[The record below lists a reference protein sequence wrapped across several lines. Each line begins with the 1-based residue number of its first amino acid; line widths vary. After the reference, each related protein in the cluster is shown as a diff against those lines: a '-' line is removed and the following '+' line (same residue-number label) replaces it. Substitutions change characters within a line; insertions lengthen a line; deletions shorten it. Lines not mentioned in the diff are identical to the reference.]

1 MNLTSRLIVANEA
14 EDLPE
19 AFVCRASPGEVA
31 AMSAVTAKVA
41 KEEKP
46 GNEKDAKKKE
56 KRKELRHRPVY
67 HHQKAERDEE
77 EHHVGYSRSGT
88 DSLERK
94 RASVSDEYK
103 RRHRTM
109 KETEKQRERMQYD
122 SAFGYPIE
130 CYLVFLLLTSGLI
143 AMLVVAISMVDK
155 IEQDEQ
161 ASCFSHVATPMSQRE
176 AAYSTFVAMTENID
190 CSTHMKHSSYG
201 GRNVTGQFIMRQG
214 LACIATTVMDAT
226 FGMYSTISMMLYRH
240 LSFEGQVEMSLTNF
254 VENFGTMESN
264 ETYPFTY
271 YKELRTGLTRGGDKI
286 WYPPLSY
293 AWLEDRFEG
302 QKHMSWWL
310 LKDKSG
316 AVRRSFRTPK
326 SYDDY
331 TLNNLG
337 ANFSSDRKWIYAKED
352 DTIGRG
358 FFSAH
363 QFLHN
368 GWERDE
374 QGEKKGRKFPKIR
387 ELQLHSGKRRSIFKE
402 DFIVVFAPRSSY
414 KLDTG
419 SVLAAWIIAVVA
431 RAVEQMDLDLSS
443 RNGELFLAY
452 ALLKAQQLSYTIY
465 YKHWGNKTFTEES
478 CIEEAA
484 KIIVTNR
491 DKYADDHAK
500 IQRKKVNRV
509 TSLALFTHQMSKDEV
524 FMISL
529 SLYTEGVAII
539 IKEGDKGDKREY
551 RMTSTADLMIIS
563 RNEAN
568 STQLLYLISVSG
580 SYRTIEAAAMA
591 GTRFFLQNAYPGQVV
606 EWPAVY
612 YHLSDTAEKH
622 FYCAQDESF
631 RAALYNKYGI
641 ECKPF
646 PPKGRDRRSE
656 QWKIND
662 RVLKVASMDQSRTF
676 VRAAISAGDD
686 INAPIGK

>member
-1 MNLTSRLIVANEA
+1 MLSAIRPPLICCVSAI
-14 EDLPE
+14 
-19 AFVCRASPGEVA
+19 
-31 AMSAVTAKVA
+31 AVTAKVA

-240 LSFEGQVEMSLTNF
+240 LSFEGQ
-254 VENFGTMESN
+254 
-264 ETYPFTY
+264 
-271 YKELRTGLTRGGDKI
+271 
-286 WYPPLSY
+286 
-293 AWLEDRFEG
+293 
-302 QKHMSWWL
+302 
-310 LKDKSG
+310 SG

-431 RAVEQMDLDLSS
+431 
-443 RNGELFLAY
+443 
-452 ALLKAQQLSYTIY
+452 K
-465 YKHWGNKTFTEES
+465 ES

-500 IQRKKVNRV
+500 IQR
-509 TSLALFTHQMSKDEV
+509 
-524 FMISL
+524 
-529 SLYTEGVAII
+529 
-539 IKEGDKGDKREY
+539 
-551 RMTSTADLMIIS
+551 
-563 RNEAN
+563 
-568 STQLLYLISVSG
+568 LLYLISVSG